1 MVGYSKPRRWYGSR
15 LDYSLM
21 VISTNGVGIRPYTVQ
36 RRRAVLEFA
45 DPEYAGMHIETRLD
59 VDLRTFLDLQTLA
72 GGADA
77 DPDGLRAA
85 FRMFGDEILET
96 WNLHD
101 EDGTELTADAD
112 GFLTLP
118 PALGT
123 AILGAWTSAATTS
136 GEVSAST

>member
-1 MVGYSKPRRWYGSR
+1 MVDR
-15 LDYSLM
+15 LM
-21 VISTNGVGIRPYTVQ
+21 VISTNGVAVRPYTVQ
-36 RRRAVLEFA
+36 RRRAILEFV
-45 DPEYAGMHIETRLD
+45 DPDYAGMHIETRLD

-72 GGADA
+72 GGADS

-123 AILGAWTSAATTS
+123 AILGAWTAAATTP

>member
-1 MVGYSKPRRWYGSR
+1 MVT
-15 LDYSLM
+15 
-21 VISTNGVGIRPYTVQ
+21 STNGVAVRPYTVQ
-36 RRRAVLEFA
+36 RRRAVLKFT
-45 DPEYAGMHIETRLD
+45 DPDYVGMHIETRLD

-72 GGADA
+72 GSTDS

-85 FRMFGDEILET
+85 FRMFGDEILES
-96 WNLHD
+96 WNLQD
-101 EDGTELTADAD
+101 EDGTMLSPDGD

-123 AILGAWTSAATTS
+123 AILGAWTSAATTV

>member
-1 MVGYSKPRRWYGSR
+1 MVT
-15 LDYSLM
+15 
-21 VISTNGVGIRPYTVQ
+21 STNGIGVRPYTVQ
-36 RRRAVLEFA
+36 RRRAILQFA
-45 DPEYAGMHIETRLD
+45 DPDYEGMHIETRLD

-77 DPDGLRAA
+77 EPEGLRAA
-85 FRMFGDEILET
+85 FRMFGDEILES
-96 WNLHD
+96 WNLQD
-101 EDGTELTADAD
+101 EDGAVLSADAD
-112 GFLTLP
+112 GFLSLP